1 MTTPIPAQTEQ
12 YAACVGAS
20 KRVRWDIDQDV
31 LRGREFDTSH
41 KFLPDS
47 ISGIDRLEFLSED
60 EALFLSQIQGRTY
73 ANIFGLVER
82 FINCKVLELSK
93 FHWTGDQVAL
103 EALVRFSDEELKH
116 QELFRRIERMIA
128 SKMPP
133 GYKFL
138 PEPNAVAAAVL
149 SKSTWAVLGMTLM
162 IELFTQTHYL
172 KSIQPDS
179 QLSPLFKDVFL
190 YHWKEESQHAR
201 IDELEWAREN
211 AGLSAGERNQAVD
224 DMIALV
230 GAVDGIVRAQAA
242 ADVGY
247 FLSVKGAALSEQKV
261 ELLREQVLR
270 AYRWQYILSGVE
282 ERRFQKALSAMIT
295 GEQMRRIEAAL
306 APLIASADRADNL
319 ADVDRTKVPVT
330 NPNKALWEKGD
341 FTVIAAFM
349 RESGETLVE
358 SLGVKPSIRV
368 LDLGCGDGTTAAPL
382 ARLGADVTGIDI
394 ARNLVAAGN
403 KRAAEQG
410 LRRLKFQEGDACNLE
425 GVSDHTFDLTVSV
438 FGAMFASKPLDVAR
452 EMVRVTK
459 PGGRIVM
466 GNWIPNDPSFVS
478 QLLKISSLFTPP
490 PPDGF
495 ISPMLWG
502 VESHVIE
509 RFGQAGVPREKIS
522 MAKDTYYFVSASK
535 GPAELIGLFRRFY
548 GPTMNAFEAAE
559 QSGRAEEL
567 HRQLLDLAKAHNKS
581 TNDGTLIPAT
591 FLRVS
596 VSL

>member
-1 MTTPIPAQTEQ
+1 MTTPIPVQTEQ
-12 YAACVGAS
+12 YAECVGAS
-20 KRVRWDIDQDV
+20 KRVRWDIDRDV
-31 LRGREFDTSH
+31 IRGREFDTSH

-47 ISGIDRLEFLSED
+47 ISGVDQLGFLSED

-82 FINCKVLELSK
+82 FINCKVLELSE
-93 FHWTGDQVAL
+93 FHWRGDQIAL

-133 GYKFL
+133 GYNFL

-149 SKSTWAVLGMTLM
+149 SKSTWAVLGVTLM

-201 IDELEWAREN
+201 IDELEWVREN
-211 AGLSAGERNQAVD
+211 SRLSAEQRDQAVD

-230 GAVDGIVRAQAA
+230 GAVDGIVCAQAA
-242 ADVGY
+242 ADVRY
-247 FLSVKGAALSEQKV
+247 FLTVKVPNLSEQNRHR
-261 ELLREQVLR
+261 LHDRVLR
-270 AYRWQYILSGVE
+270 AYRWQYIFSGVE
-282 ERRFQKALSAMIT
+282 ERRFQKVLSAVIT
-295 GEQMRRIEAAL
+295 GEQMRRIEVAL
-306 APLIASADRADNL
+306 APLIPSADPADNL
-319 ADVDRTKVPVT
+319 ADVNQTNVI

-341 FTVIAAFM
+341 FTAIAAFM

-358 SLGVKPSIRV
+358 SLRVKPPIRA
-368 LDLGCGDGTTAAPL
+368 LDLGCGDGTTAVPL
-382 ARLGADVTGIDI
+382 ARLGAEVTGIDI
-394 ARNLVAAGN
+394 ARSLVAAGN

-425 GVSDHTFDLTVSV
+425 KIDDHTFDLTVSV
-438 FGAMFASKPLDVAR
+438 FGAMFASKPYDVAR

-490 PPDGF
+490 PSEGF

-509 RFGQAGVPREKIS
+509 RFGQAGVRPEKIS

-535 GPAELIGLFRRFY
+535 GPADFIGLFRRFY
-548 GPTMNAFEAAE
+548 GPTMNAFEAAK

-567 HRQLLDLAKAHNKS
+567 HTELLGLAKAHNKS

-591 FLRVS
+591 FLRVT

>member
-1 MTTPIPAQTEQ
+1 MTAPIPVQTEQ
-12 YAACVGAS
+12 YAKCVGAS
-20 KRVRWDIDQDV
+20 KRVRWDIDLDV

-47 ISGIDRLEFLSED
+47 ISGVDKLEFLNQD

-73 ANIFGLVER
+73 ANLFGLVER
-82 FINCKVLELSK
+82 FINCKILELSK
-93 FHWTGDQVAL
+93 VHWTGDQVAL

-133 GYKFL
+133 GYSFL

-149 SKSTWAVLGMTLM
+149 SKSTWAVLGVTLM

-201 IDELEWAREN
+201 IDELEWVREN
-211 AGLSAGERNQAVD
+211 SRLSAEQRDQAVD

-230 GAVDGIVRAQAA
+230 GAVDGIVCAQAA
-242 ADVGY
+242 ADVRY
-247 FLSVKGAALSEQKV
+247 FLTVKVPNLSEQNRHR
-261 ELLREQVLR
+261 LHDRVLR
-270 AYRWQYILSGVE
+270 AYRWQYIFSGVE
-282 ERRFQKALSAMIT
+282 ERRFQKVLSAVIT
-295 GEQMRRIEAAL
+295 GEQMRRIEVAL
-306 APLIASADRADNL
+306 APLIPSADPADNL
-319 ADVDRTKVPVT
+319 ADVNQTNVI

-341 FTVIAAFM
+341 FTAIAAFM
-349 RESGETLVE
+349 RESGETLAE
-358 SLGVKPSIRV
+358 SLRVKPPIRA
-368 LDLGCGDGTTAAPL
+368 LDLGCGDGTMAVPL
-382 ARLGADVTGIDI
+382 ARLGAEVTGIDI
-394 ARNLVAAGN
+394 ARSLVAAGN

-425 GVSDHTFDLTVSV
+425 KIDDHTFDLTVSV
-438 FGAMFASKPLDVAR
+438 FGAMFASKPYDVAR

-490 PPDGF
+490 PSEGF

-509 RFGQAGVPREKIS
+509 RFGQAGVRPEKIS

-535 GPAELIGLFRRFY
+535 GPADFIGLFRRFY
-548 GPTMNAFEAAE
+548 GPTMNAFEAAK

-567 HRQLLDLAKAHNKS
+567 HTELLGLAKAHNKS

-591 FLRVS
+591 FLRVT

>member
-1 MTTPIPAQTEQ
+1 MTTPIPVQTEQ
-12 YAACVGAS
+12 YAECVGAS
-20 KRVRWDIDQDV
+20 KRVRWDIDRDV
-31 LRGREFDTSH
+31 IRGREFDTSH

-47 ISGIDRLEFLSED
+47 ISGVDQLGFLSED

-73 ANIFGLVER
+73 ANMFGLVER

-133 GYKFL
+133 GYNFL
-138 PEPNAVAAAVL
+138 PEPNAVATAVL
-149 SKSTWAVLGMTLM
+149 SKSTWAVLGVTLM

-201 IDELEWAREN
+201 IDELEWVREN
-211 AGLSAGERNQAVD
+211 ARLSAEQRDQAVD

-230 GAVDGIVRAQAA
+230 GAVDGIVCAQAA
-242 ADVGY
+242 ADVRY
-247 FLSVKGAALSEQKV
+247 FLTAKVPNLSEQNRQR
-261 ELLREQVLR
+261 LHDRVLR

-282 ERRFQKALSAMIT
+282 ERRFQKVLSSVIT
-295 GEQMRRIEAAL
+295 GEQMRRIEVAL
-306 APLIASADRADNL
+306 APLIPSADPADNL
-319 ADVDRTKVPVT
+319 ADVNQTNVI

-341 FTVIAAFM
+341 FTAIAAFM

-358 SLGVKPSIRV
+358 SLRVKPSIRA
-368 LDLGCGDGTTAAPL
+368 LDLGCGDGTTAVPL
-382 ARLGADVTGIDI
+382 ARLGAEVTGIDI
-394 ARNLVAAGN
+394 ARNLVTAGN

-425 GVSDHTFDLTVSV
+425 GIDDHTFDLTVSV
-438 FGAMFASKPLDVAR
+438 FGVMFASKPYDVAR

-490 PPDGF
+490 PPEGF

-509 RFGQAGVPREKIS
+509 RFGQAGVPPEKIS

-535 GPAELIGLFRRFY
+535 GPADFIDLFRRFY
-548 GPTMNAFEAAE
+548 GPTMNAFEAAK

-567 HRQLLDLAKAHNKS
+567 HSELLGLAKAHNKS

-591 FLRVS
+591 FLRVT

>member
-1 MTTPIPAQTEQ
+1 MTMPVPVQTEQ
-12 YAACVGAS
+12 YAQCVGAS
-20 KRVRWDIDQDV
+20 KRIRWDIDQDV

-47 ISGIDRLEFLSED
+47 ISGIDRVEFLSED
-60 EALFLSQIQGRTY
+60 EAIFLSQIQGRTY

-93 FHWTGDQVAL
+93 IHWTGDQVAL

-128 SKMPP
+128 AKMPA

-149 SKSTWAVLGMTLM
+149 SKSTWAVLGVTLM

-201 IDELEWAREN
+201 IDELEWVREDAR
-211 AGLSAGERNQAVD
+211 LSEKDRDQAVD

-230 GAVDGIVRAQAA
+230 GAVDGIVCAQAA
-242 ADVGY
+242 ADVRY
-247 FLSVKGAALSEQKV
+247 FLAVKAPKVSEQDKQR
-261 ELLREQVLR
+261 LHDQLLR

-282 ERRFQKALSAMIT
+282 ERRFQNVLSTMIT
-295 GEQMRRIEAAL
+295 GDQMRRIEAAL
-306 APLIASADRADNL
+306 APLTASADRGNKPADINQ
-319 ADVDRTKVPVT
+319 TKVPVI

-341 FTVIAAFM
+341 FTAIAAFM

-358 SLGVKPSIRV
+358 SLGVKPPIRV
-368 LDLGCGDGTTAAPL
+368 LDLGCGDGTSAVPL
-382 ARLGADVTGIDI
+382 ARLGAEVTGIDI

-410 LRRLKFQEGDACNLE
+410 LRRLKFQEGDASNLE
-425 GVSDHTFDLTVSV
+425 GIDDHAFDLTLSV
-438 FGAMFASKPLDVAR
+438 FGAMFAS
-452 EMVRVTK
+452 
-459 PGGRIVM
+459 
-466 GNWIPNDPSFVS
+466 N
-478 QLLKISSLFTPP
+478 
-490 PPDGF
+490 
-495 ISPMLWG
+495 
-502 VESHVIE
+502 
-509 RFGQAGVPREKIS
+509 
-522 MAKDTYYFVSASK
+522 
-535 GPAELIGLFRRFY
+535 
-548 GPTMNAFEAAE
+548 
-559 QSGRAEEL
+559 
-567 HRQLLDLAKAHNKS
+567 
-581 TNDGTLIPAT
+581 
-591 FLRVS
+591 
-596 VSL
+596 

>member
-1 MTTPIPAQTEQ
+1 
-12 YAACVGAS
+12 
-20 KRVRWDIDQDV
+20 
-31 LRGREFDTSH
+31 
-41 KFLPDS
+41 
-47 ISGIDRLEFLSED
+47 
-60 EALFLSQIQGRTY
+60 
-73 ANIFGLVER
+73 
-82 FINCKVLELSK
+82 
-93 FHWTGDQVAL
+93 
-103 EALVRFSDEELKH
+103 
-116 QELFRRIERMIA
+116 
-128 SKMPP
+128 
-133 GYKFL
+133 
-138 PEPNAVAAAVL
+138 
-149 SKSTWAVLGMTLM
+149 MTLM

-201 IDELEWAREN
+201 IDELEWVREN
-211 AGLSAGERNQAVD
+211 SRLSAEQRDQAVD

-230 GAVDGIVRAQAA
+230 GAVDGIVCAQAA
-242 ADVGY
+242 ADVRY
-247 FLSVKGAALSEQKV
+247 FLTVKVPNLSEQNRHR
-261 ELLREQVLR
+261 LHDRVLR
-270 AYRWQYILSGVE
+270 AYRWQYIFSGVE
-282 ERRFQKALSAMIT
+282 ERRFQKVLSAVIT
-295 GEQMRRIEAAL
+295 GEQMRRIEVAL
-306 APLIASADRADNL
+306 APLIPSADPADNL
-319 ADVDRTKVPVT
+319 ADVNQTNVI

-341 FTVIAAFM
+341 FTAIAAFM

-358 SLGVKPSIRV
+358 SLRVKPPIRA
-368 LDLGCGDGTTAAPL
+368 LDLGCGDGTMAVPL
-382 ARLGADVTGIDI
+382 ARLGAEVTGIDI
-394 ARNLVAAGN
+394 ARSLVAAGN

-425 GVSDHTFDLTVSV
+425 KIDDHTFDLTVSV
-438 FGAMFASKPLDVAR
+438 FGAMFASKPYDVAR

-490 PPDGF
+490 PSEGF

-509 RFGQAGVPREKIS
+509 RFGQAGVRPEKIS

-535 GPAELIGLFRRFY
+535 GPADFIGLFRRFY
-548 GPTMNAFEAAE
+548 GPTMNAFEAAK

-567 HRQLLDLAKAHNKS
+567 HTELLGLAKAHNKS

-591 FLRVS
+591 FLRVT

>member
-1 MTTPIPAQTEQ
+1 MTIPIPSQTEQ

-20 KRVRWDIDQDV
+20 KRVRWDIDVDV

-47 ISGIDRLEFLSED
+47 ISSVDQLEFLSED

-133 GYKFL
+133 GYNFL

-149 SKSTWAVLGMTLM
+149 SKSTWAVLGVTLM

-201 IDELEWAREN
+201 IDELEWVREN
-211 AGLSAGERNQAVD
+211 AGLSAEERDQAVD

-230 GAVDGIVRAQAA
+230 EAVDGIVCAQAA

-247 FLSVKGAALSEQKV
+247 FLKVKGTALSEQNVK
-261 ELLREQVLR
+261 LLHDQVLR

-282 ERRFQKALSAMIT
+282 EKRFQKVLRSMIT
-295 GEQMRRIEAAL
+295 GEQIRRIEAAL
-306 APLIASADRADNL
+306 APLITTRQ
-319 ADVDRTKVPVT
+319 
-330 NPNKALWEKGD
+330 
-341 FTVIAAFM
+341 
-349 RESGETLVE
+349 ES
-358 SLGVKPSIRV
+358 
-368 LDLGCGDGTTAAPL
+368 C
-382 ARLGADVTGIDI
+382 
-394 ARNLVAAGN
+394 
-403 KRAAEQG
+403 
-410 LRRLKFQEGDACNLE
+410 
-425 GVSDHTFDLTVSV
+425 
-438 FGAMFASKPLDVAR
+438 
-452 EMVRVTK
+452 
-459 PGGRIVM
+459 
-466 GNWIPNDPSFVS
+466 
-478 QLLKISSLFTPP
+478 
-490 PPDGF
+490 
-495 ISPMLWG
+495 
-502 VESHVIE
+502 
-509 RFGQAGVPREKIS
+509 
-522 MAKDTYYFVSASK
+522 
-535 GPAELIGLFRRFY
+535 
-548 GPTMNAFEAAE
+548 
-559 QSGRAEEL
+559 
-567 HRQLLDLAKAHNKS
+567 
-581 TNDGTLIPAT
+581 
-591 FLRVS
+591 
-596 VSL
+596 